1 LRDAGAEAG
10 SAIAAL
16 VGMAEAHRAAIVTG
30 NTPGGRRSA
39 LDPQREA
46 EVQVIKEAI
55 AAGRVQLGV
64 AGVAAV

>member
-1 LRDAGAEAG
+1 
-10 SAIAAL
+10 
-16 VGMAEAHRAAIVTG
+16 MAEAHRAAIVTG